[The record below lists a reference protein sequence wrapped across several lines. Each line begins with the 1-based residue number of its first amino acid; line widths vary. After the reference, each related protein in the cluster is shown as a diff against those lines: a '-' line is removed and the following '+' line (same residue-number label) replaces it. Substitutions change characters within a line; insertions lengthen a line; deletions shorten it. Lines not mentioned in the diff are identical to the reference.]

1 MIHAGQEGDD
11 GVTRPYVLSAP
22 VNASNGE
29 LSGLEVGLV
38 YFPENLP
45 EYLNGFGVQASYTML
60 DSEQDTPEFNELGE
74 ISGYVDS
81 QMAGVSDESYSIVGI
96 YERDSFDMRLSYVW
110 RSEFYTG
117 NEAAIFANPIQ
128 FWNRPEQSLDFQ
140 FSYNVNDDLVVTF
153 DATNIL
159 DDVYQSYYG
168 EGNDN
173 LFNFGNG
180 IYSRTFAL
188 GARYSF

>member
-1 MIHAGQEGDD
+1 
-11 GVTRPYVLSAP
+11 
-22 VNASNGE
+22 
-29 LSGLEVGLV
+29 
-38 YFPENLP
+38 
-45 EYLNGFGVQASYTML
+45 
-60 DSEQDTPEFNELGE
+60 
-74 ISGYVDS
+74 
-81 QMAGVSDESYSIVGI
+81 
-96 YERDSFDMRLSYVW
+96 MRVSYVW

-117 NEAAIFANPIQ
+117 SEAAIFANPIQ